1 MPVPNYVQY
10 SVNGNINTTIN
21 GAAPFAVTF
30 VNTSSTPSY
39 GTTLTW
45 LWDFGDGNTST
56 LENPGVHT
64 YTTGGTF
71 VPTLTETFS
80 ANPPVDS
87 TGNTSTVIVT
97 ASPVVVLPN
106 YVELPV
112 QKLTADQYGAI
123 GTKNITA
130 AFPYKFYENGNYP
143 LRTVTVWPIPN
154 RCHLVKLWLW
164 QPLINAVDLDTDMQ
178 FPQGYERALRF
189 ALAVELAA
197 EFGKEVPANVRSI
210 AKMAKA
216 TVKRLNSTPQILK
229 GDIAIAS
236 DQNNMFNYIT
246 GDTIPTNM

>member
-1 MPVPNYVQY
+1 MPVPIDFTYTGTPNTGVAPLTVQFSY
-10 SVNGNINTTIN
+10 CYDILTNGTCDPLP
-21 GAAPFAVTF
+21 GGVTLF
-30 VNTSSTPSY
+30 
-39 GTTLTW
+39 
-45 LWDFGDGNTST
+45 WDFGDGHTVT
-56 LENPGVHT
+56 DFNPTHT
-64 YTTGGTF
+64 YLNAGTYTVSCLPSSF
-71 VPTLTETFS
+71 VPPAT
-80 ANPPVDS
+80 
-87 TGNTSTVIVT
+87 NTIQIIVT
-97 ASPVVVLPN
+97 QPN

-154 RCHLVKLWLW
+154 RCHKVKLWLW